1 MSYENVVL
9 NQDNNFYLMS
19 LIILITYI
27 CWNVCGYYRE
37 KLRVNHF
44 WEY

>member
-27 CWNVCGYYRE
+27 CWNVCGYN
-37 KLRVNHF
+37 LL
-44 WEY
+44 

>member
-27 CWNVCGYYRE
+27 CWNVCGYNLLWGE
-37 KLRVNHF
+37 VTS
-44 WEY
+44 